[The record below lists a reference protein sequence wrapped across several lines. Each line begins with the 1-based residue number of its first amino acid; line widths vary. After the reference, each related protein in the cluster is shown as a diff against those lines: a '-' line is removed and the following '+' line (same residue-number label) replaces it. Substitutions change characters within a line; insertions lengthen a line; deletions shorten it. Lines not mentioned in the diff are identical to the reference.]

1 MYGVTAADD
10 QPIAWVGRYPIRTA
24 AVVVLVYVLGMF
36 ATVILDL
43 AKTSLQPF
51 GFHAPSFIHGAL
63 WQPFTCTL
71 VQQPNFF
78 FLFSMLFLYWSCS
91 EVEKYLGRRRFL
103 LLLALLLVTPPAV
116 ISIWSLFGSNWYY
129 AGPYEL
135 SIGMF
140 IAFATLYPNVEW
152 FGWVTLK
159 WLAFAGIVLASMQN
173 LPQHAWGNLSVLW
186 TMCAVS
192 FLYIRSLQ
200 NRIEAPSWWSDLK
213 AKFQPKPKFQI
224 VQRTTPRRV
233 VEPEDIHQSID
244 PLLEKISR
252 SGINSLTA
260 SERRALD
267 RARNQLLKKSQ

>member
-1 MYGVTAADD
+1 MYGVTASDD
-10 QPIAWVGRYPIRTA
+10 QPIAWIGRYPVRTA
-24 AVVVLVYVLGMF
+24 AFVVAAYILGMF
-36 ATVILDL
+36 GTAILQEMGL
-43 AKTSLQPF
+43 PLTPF
-51 GFHAPSFIHGAL
+51 FFYAPAFVRGAL

-71 VQQPNFF
+71 LQEPNFF
-78 FLFSMLFLYWSCS
+78 FLFNMLFLYWSTT

-103 LLLALLLVTPPAV
+103 FLFALLLATPPAV
-116 ISIWSLFGSNWYY
+116 ISIWSLFGIHWQY

-159 WLAFAGIVLASMQN
+159 WLAFAGLVLASMQN
-173 LPQHAWGNLSVLW
+173 LPQHAWGRLSVLW
-186 TMCAVS
+186 IMCAAS

-200 NRIEAPSWWSDLK
+200 ERIEAPDWWTNLK
-213 AKFQPKPKFQI
+213 NRFQPKPTFQ
-224 VQRTTPRRV
+224 VVPRVTPRRV

-244 PLLEKISR
+244 PLLEKISK

-267 RARNQLLKKSQ
+267 RARNQLLKKSE